1 MLQNLRDNSRGV
13 ISFILIGFLVIIFA
27 LTGVEALFNW
37 DTSANQAAKVN
48 GETITEMDVTRA
60 IGMQKQQMLNM
71 YGDQIPAQFLS
82 DEYLRRPAIDNLV
95 QRLILS
101 QAAKDSGMAI
111 GETYLAQQIASA
123 PQFKNEAGVFDNNVY
138 QALLRNMGYTHST
151 YTKILSDE
159 LLINQLQ
166 AGIAVSAFSTPAQL
180 DDIVALSF
188 QSRDIQYLVLPSAK
202 IRDSIELNDA
212 EIQSYYDANQS
223 MFVSEEQIA
232 FDYISLS
239 VQELMENV
247 TVSDGQL
254 RAQYE
259 QNIAAFVAAPERQA
273 AHILIEGNNADKIKA
288 VSEKLAAGGDFA
300 AIAGEFSDDLGS
312 KDQGGDLGFT
322 AGDAFPQE
330 FEAALASLSVGEV
343 SGAVK
348 TEAGTHFIKLL
359 SEKNSTPPTFEEQKY
374 AIEEQ
379 LKRAEAEVNFVAQL
393 EKLRDLSYN
402 AENLGDVAKEL
413 ELKVEN
419 SGLYERSKGK
429 GLLASPKVTEAA
441 FSDEVLLDGNSSE
454 VIEIDSSNV
463 LVLKMTEHK
472 PSKVKALAEVK
483 EQITN
488 TLKDQKVRVLLS
500 EQSNK
505 LIADLH
511 AGATLAELSSAAGL
525 ESKEFKEAVRN
536 TADADSDVLRH
547 AFSMPKPAA
556 GKSSIG
562 NVMTSSGDMAIVV
575 VQSVSPGSYEKV
587 TPEQKTT
594 INAQLASIYGRNDFS
609 GFQKFLK
616 DTADIDQK

>member
-48 GETITEMDVTRA
+48 GETITEMDVNRA
-60 IGMQKQQMLNM
+60 IGMQKQQMLNA

-82 DEYLRRPAIDNLV
+82 DEYLRKPAIDNLV

-101 QAAKDSGMAI
+101 QAAKEAGMAV
-111 GETYLAQQIASA
+111 GETYLAQQIATA

-138 QALLRNMGYTHST
+138 QALLRNLGYTHST

-166 AGIAVSAFSTPAQL
+166 AGVAESAFSTPAQL

-188 QSRDIQYLVLPSAK
+188 QSRDIQYVILPSAK
-202 IRDSIELNDA
+202 VRDSIELQDS
-212 EIQSYYDANQS
+212 EVQSYYDANQP

-232 FDYISLS
+232 VDYISLS
-239 VQELMENV
+239 VQDLMANV
-247 TVSDGQL
+247 SISEEQL

-259 QNIAAFVAAPERQA
+259 QNSAAFVAAPERQA
-273 AHILIEGNNADKIKA
+273 AHILIEGNDADKIKQ
-288 VSEKLAAGGDFA
+288 VSEKLASGVEFA
-300 AIAGEFSDDLGS
+300 AVASEFSDDSGS

-322 AGDAFPQE
+322 SGDAFPQE
-330 FEAALASLSVGEV
+330 FETALASLKVGEV
-343 SGAVK
+343 SGPVK
-348 TEAGTHFIKLL
+348 TDAGTHFIKLL
-359 SEKNSTPPTFEEQKY
+359 AEKNSTPPSFEEQKA

-402 AENLGDVAKEL
+402 AENLAEVAKEL
-413 ELKVEN
+413 GLKVEN

-441 FSDEVLLDGNSSE
+441 FSDEVLREGNSSE

-472 PSKVKALAEVK
+472 PSQVKPLAEVK
-483 EQITN
+483 EQIVN
-488 TLKDQKVRVLLS
+488 TLKDQKARVLLS

-505 LIADLH
+505 FIADLN
-511 AGATLAELSSAAGL
+511 AGSTLADLSVAAGL
-525 ESKEFKEAVRN
+525 ESKEFKEATRN
-536 TADADSDVLRH
+536 TADADGDVLRH

-556 GKSSIG
+556 GKPSVG
-562 NVMTSSGDMAIVV
+562 NVMTSGGDMAIVV
-575 VQSVSPGSYEKV
+575 VQSVSPGSFEKV

-594 INAQLASIYGRNDFS
+594 ISAQLASIYGRNDFS

-616 DTADIDQK
+616 DSADIVQK

>member
-48 GETITEMDVTRA
+48 GETITEMDVNRA
-60 IGMQKQQMLNM
+60 IGMQKQQMLNA

-82 DEYLRRPAIDNLV
+82 DEYLRKPAIDNLV

-101 QAAKDSGMAI
+101 QAAKEAGMAV
-111 GETYLAQQIASA
+111 GETYLAQQIATA

-138 QALLRNMGYTHST
+138 QALLRNLGYTHST

-166 AGIAVSAFSTPAQL
+166 AGVAESAFSTPAQL

-188 QSRDIQYLVLPSAK
+188 QSRDIQYVILPSAK
-202 IRDSIELNDA
+202 VRDSIELQDS
-212 EIQSYYDANQS
+212 EVQSYYDANQP

-232 FDYISLS
+232 VDYISLS
-239 VQELMENV
+239 VQDLMANV
-247 TVSDGQL
+247 SISEEQL

-259 QNIAAFVAAPERQA
+259 QNSAAFVAAPERQA
-273 AHILIEGNNADKIKA
+273 AHILIEGNDADKIKQ
-288 VSEKLAAGGDFA
+288 VSEKLASGVEFA
-300 AIAGEFSDDLGS
+300 SVASEFSDDSGS

-322 AGDAFPQE
+322 SGDAFPQE
-330 FEAALASLSVGEV
+330 FETALASLKVGEV
-343 SGAVK
+343 SGPVK
-348 TEAGTHFIKLL
+348 TDAGTHFIKLL
-359 SEKNSTPPTFEEQKY
+359 AEKNSTPPSFEEQKA

-402 AENLGDVAKEL
+402 AENLAEVAKEL
-413 ELKVEN
+413 GLKVEN

-441 FSDEVLLDGNSSE
+441 FSDEVLREGNSSE

-472 PSKVKALAEVK
+472 PSQVKPLAEVK
-483 EQITN
+483 EQIVN
-488 TLKDQKVRVLLS
+488 TLKDQKARVLLS

-505 LIADLH
+505 FIADLN
-511 AGATLAELSSAAGL
+511 AGSTLADLSVASGL
-525 ESKEFKEAVRN
+525 ESKEFKEATRN
-536 TADADSDVLRH
+536 TADADGDVLRH

-556 GKSSIG
+556 GKPSVG
-562 NVMTSSGDMAIVV
+562 NVMTSGGDMAIVV
-575 VQSVSPGSYEKV
+575 VQSVSPGSFEKV

-594 INAQLASIYGRNDFS
+594 ISAQLASIYGRNDFS

-616 DTADIDQK
+616 DSADIVQK

>member
-48 GETITEMDVTRA
+48 GETITEMDVNRA
-60 IGMQKQQMLNM
+60 IGMQKQQMLNA

-82 DEYLRRPAIDNLV
+82 DEYLRKPAIDNLV

-101 QAAKDSGMAI
+101 QAAKEAGMAV
-111 GETYLAQQIASA
+111 GETYLAQQIATA

-138 QALLRNMGYTHST
+138 QALLRNLGYTHST

-166 AGIAVSAFSTPAQL
+166 AGVAESAFSTPAQL

-188 QSRDIQYLVLPSAK
+188 QSRDIQYVILPSAK
-202 IRDSIELNDA
+202 VRDSIELQDS
-212 EIQSYYDANQS
+212 EVQSYYDANQP

-232 FDYISLS
+232 VDYISLS
-239 VQELMENV
+239 VQDLMANV
-247 TVSDGQL
+247 SISEEQL

-259 QNIAAFVAAPERQA
+259 QNSAAFVAAPERQA
-273 AHILIEGNNADKIKA
+273 AHILIEGNDADKIKQ
-288 VSEKLAAGGDFA
+288 VSEKLASGVEFA
-300 AIAGEFSDDLGS
+300 AVASEFSDDSGS

-322 AGDAFPQE
+322 SGDAFPQE
-330 FEAALASLSVGEV
+330 FETALASLKVGEV
-343 SGAVK
+343 SGPVK
-348 TEAGTHFIKLL
+348 TDAGTHFIKLL
-359 SEKNSTPPTFEEQKY
+359 AEKNSTPPSFEEQKA

-402 AENLGDVAKEL
+402 AENLAEVAKEL
-413 ELKVEN
+413 GLKVEN

-441 FSDEVLLDGNSSE
+441 FSDEVLREGNSSE

-472 PSKVKALAEVK
+472 PSQVKPLAEVK
-483 EQITN
+483 EQIVN
-488 TLKDQKVRVLLS
+488 TLKDQKARILLS

-505 LIADLH
+505 FIADLN
-511 AGATLAELSSAAGL
+511 AGSTLADLSVAAGL
-525 ESKEFKEAVRN
+525 ESKEFKEATRN
-536 TADADSDVLRH
+536 TADADGDVLRH

-556 GKSSIG
+556 GKPSVG
-562 NVMTSSGDMAIVV
+562 NVMTSGGDMAIVV
-575 VQSVSPGSYEKV
+575 VQSVSPGSFEKV

-594 INAQLASIYGRNDFS
+594 ISAQLASIYGRNDFS

-616 DTADIDQK
+616 DSADIVQK